1 MLLVTSLKAQQLF
14 VLYKTDNG
22 WKPVPIIDQL
32 RTRLRDVKVD
42 EFGNI
47 WVLTDGEKAKIF
59 KISAS

>member
-1 MLLVTSLKAQQLF
+1 
-14 VLYKTDNG
+14 
-22 WKPVPIIDQL
+22 KPVPIINQL